1 MSQKMRTA
9 RCPMTGIL
17 HETPARPGRHKAYLH
32 DAARTLAGRL
42 SEVERLV
49 SDVVSMGM
57 TAQARYDLRQRLREL
72 CRVAVSQSVISVEP
86 MGVDDQYQAVHRA
99 AFEAQ
104 RSMAALR
111 RAESALKQCSSEHLE
126 AWASARQ
133 TLAESYNMIL
143 SEAAAERERIG
154 SSDVS

>member
-1 MSQKMRTA
+1 
-9 RCPMTGIL
+9 MTGIL

-49 SDVVSMGM
+49 SEVVSMGM
-57 TAQARYDLRQRLREL
+57 TEQARNDLRQRLREL
-72 CRVAVSQSVISVEP
+72 CSVAVSQSVISSEP
-86 MGVDDQYQAVHRA
+86 LGADDRYRAVHRA
-99 AFEAQ
+99 ASEAQ

-111 RAESALKQCSSEHLE
+111 RTESALKECSSGQLE
-126 AWASARQ
+126 SWARAREA
-133 TLAESYNMIL
+133 LAAPYALVL

>member
-72 CRVAVSQSVISVEP
+72 CRVAVSQSVISAEP
-86 MGVDDQYQAVHRA
+86 IGVDDRYRAVHRA

-111 RAESALKQCSSEHLE
+111 RAESALKQCSSEQLE
-126 AWASARQ
+126 AWASAREG
-133 TLAESYNMIL
+133 LAAPYALIMG
-143 SEAAAERERIG
+143 EAAEERERIG
-154 SSDVS
+154 RGDES